1 MVSILSLW
9 LPILLSAV
17 IVFILSAIFHMVFK
31 YHNSDFSK
39 VPDQDKVMEEMQKFN
54 IPPGEYMMPYTTDS
68 KERES
73 AEFKEKMAKGPMAMM
88 TVMPAGQTSM
98 AKSLAIWFIYS
109 IIVGI
114 FAAYISG
121 RALGPG
127 AHYLSVFRFVGATSF
142 LGYTLALWQDSIWF
156 ARSWTTTVKNTF
168 DGLVYALMTAGMFG
182 WLWPV

>member
-1 MVSILSLW
+1 MVPILSLW

-17 IVFILSAIFHMVFK
+17 LVFIVSSLLHMLLK
-31 YHNSDFSK
+31 YHHSDFSR
-39 VPDQDKVMEEMQKFN
+39 VPDEDRVMEEMRKLN
-54 IPPGEYMMPYTTDS
+54 IPPGEYMMPYTTDQ

-73 AEFKEKMAKGPMAMM
+73 EAFKDKMAKGPMAIM
-88 TVMPAGQTSM
+88 TVMPGGQPGM
-98 AKSLAIWFIYS
+98 AKNLIMWFVYL
-109 IIVGI
+109 IIVGV

-156 ARSWTTTVKNTF
+156 SRSWSTTIKNTF
-168 DGLVYALMTAGMFG
+168 DGLVYALLTAGMFG